1 VSIKRAAN
9 RFLKANISG
18 LLAGASVWDECIA
31 KGAFLTTQKEDQYR
45 YLLFSP
51 YYPLPPEYRTIYVT
65 DPEQIYLVGQTSNAL
80 TDEKYSD
87 CRLLRRAPKICE
99 VYSFSYDTAASG
111 ARINPVKN
119 LLGVYRGDIETILFS
134 SNKGKFNGH
143 MEGSTKIVLPLD
155 AGIQLGYNIKIDDA
169 LYDVQGVA
177 HDRDFTYATC
187 TMKVHQTTW
196 V

>member
-18 LLAGASVWDECIA
+18 LSVGVTIWDESVA

-51 YYPLPPEYRTIYVT
+51 YHPLPPEYRTIYVT
-65 DPEQIYLVGQTSNAL
+65 DPEQVYLVGQTSNAL

-87 CRLLRRAPKICE
+87 ARLLRRAPKICE
-99 VYSFSYDTAASG
+99 VYSFSYSVAASG
-111 ARINPVKN
+111 ARITPVKN
-119 LLGVYRGDIETILFS
+119 LVSSHFCDIEPILFS
-134 SNKGKFNGH
+134 TDKVKFHGH

-155 AGIQLGYNIKIDDA
+155 AQIQLGYNIKIDDA

>member
-1 VSIKRAAN
+1 MSIKRAAN

-18 LLAGASVWDECIA
+18 LLAGASIWDENIA
-31 KGAFLTTQKEDQYR
+31 KGVFLTTQKEDQYR

-51 YYPLPPEYRTIYVT
+51 HAPLPPEYRTIYVT

-80 TDEKYSD
+80 SDEKYSD
-87 CRLLRRAPKICE
+87 ARLLRRAPKLCDI
-99 VYSFSYDTAASG
+99 YTFSYSTAASG

-119 LLGVYRGDIETILFS
+119 LMGTYYGDIEPLLFS
-134 SNKGKFNGH
+134 TDKVKFNGH

-155 AGIQLGYNIKIDDA
+155 AKIQLGYNIKIDDA
-169 LYDVQGVA
+169 LYDVQGIA